1 MVKRVEHIW
10 IKGNNNLSSLC
21 HISKNLYNE
30 ANYIIRQELFNS
42 GRWIRYNELYHLLKN
57 SDNYKSLPAQTSQQI
72 LKLLD
77 KSWKSFFRAMK
88 EWKKH
93 PEKFLERPRLPR
105 YKDKNGE
112 HILVF
117 TNQQAKIRDGKLI
130 LPKMVDLEVKTRVD
144 RLREVRI
151 LPKGVGY
158 LIEIVYEKI
167 INPKRRDKK
176 HVAGIDLGVRNLITM
191 VNNIGEKPIV
201 VKGGVVKSINQY
213 FNKEMAKLQSIY
225 AKQKIRTGKKAKR
238 LSVKRERKI
247 NDVFHKISRAV
258 VNWCIVHDIGIIVI
272 GYNQNWKQRVKISR
286 VNNQNFVQIPFYK
299 LINQITYKAEEEGI
313 RVILQDE
320 SHTSKCSFLDEE
332 PVEHREHYVGKRKSR
347 GLFRSARGIIIN
359 ADVNGACNTVRKAI
373 PNAFQKWSADGIEG
387 VGLHPVRWKFNIIAQ
402 GGLEH
407 VF

>member
-10 IKGNNNLSSLC
+10 IKGDNNLSNLC

>member
-10 IKGNNNLSSLC
+10 VKGNNLSGLC

-30 ANYIIRQELFNS
+30 ANYIIRQEFFKT

-77 KSWKSFFRAMK
+77 KSWKSFFKAMK
-88 EWKKH
+88 KWKKH
-93 PEKFLERPRLPR
+93 PEKFFEKPRPPR

-117 TNQQAKIRDGKLI
+117 TSQQAKIRDGKLI
-130 LPKMVDLEVKTRVD
+130 LPKKVDLEVKTRID
-144 RLREVRI
+144 KLREVRI

-167 INPKRRDKK
+167 INPRRRNKK
-176 HVAGIDLGVRNLITM
+176 QVVGIDLGVRNLITM
-191 VNNIGEKPIV
+191 ANNIGEKPIV

-213 FNKEMAKLQSIY
+213 FNKEMAKLQNVY
-225 AKQKIRTGKKAKR
+225 AKQKIKTGKKIKK
-238 LSVKRERKI
+238 LLVKREQKI
-247 NDVFHKISRAV
+247 NDIFHKISRAV
-258 VNWCIVHDIGIIVI
+258 INWCITHDIGTIVI
-272 GYNQNWKQRVKISR
+272 GHNQNWKQRVKINK
-286 VNNQNFVQIPFYK
+286 VNNQNFIQIPFNK
-299 LINQITYKAEEEGI
+299 LINQLTYKAEEEGI
-313 RVILQDE
+313 TVILQDE
-320 SHTSKCSFLDEE
+320 SHTSKCSFLDSE
-332 PVEHREHYVGKRKSR
+332 PVEHREHYIGKRKSR
-347 GLFRSARGIIIN
+347 GLFRSARGKIIN
-359 ADVNGACNTVRKAI
+359 ADVNGAYNIIRKAI

-387 VGLHPVRWKFNIIAQ
+387 EGLHPVRWNFNIITQ
-402 GGLEH
+402 RGLKH